1 MNSFVLRNHSS
12 IHPPTTLPPLRVIM
26 GLFDWIF
33 KKFLKK
39 SPQKCKILILGLD
52 NAGKTSCL
60 KRFSDEEIDHIM
72 PTQGFNLKQLQ
83 QEGFDAKVWDL
94 GGQKAIRKYW
104 EDYYGDDT
112 DALIFVIDSSDKRRL
127 EEAGLELL
135 KLLKQQKLSNVPVL
149 VLANKQDLVHAQTIE
164 VISKKLLFSGIH
176 DRPWSIQPCS
186 AKSGEGLKD
195 GLMWTMQI
203 IKSNRK

>member
-1 MNSFVLRNHSS
+1 
-12 IHPPTTLPPLRVIM
+12 M

-33 KKFLKK
+33 SKFFKKN
-39 SPQKCKILILGLD
+39 PPKCRILILGLD

-72 PTQGFNLKQLQ
+72 PTQGFNIKQLQ
-83 QEGFDAKVWDL
+83 QEGFNATLWDL

-104 EDYYGDDT
+104 GDYFDDT
-112 DALIFVIDSSDKRRL
+112 DALIFVIDSSDRRRM

-135 KLLKQQKLSNVPVL
+135 ELLKHEKLTNVPVL
-149 VLANKQDLVHAQTIE
+149 VLANKQDLVHAKSIE
-164 VISKKLLFSGIH
+164 VVSEKLLLSKVR
-176 DRPWSIQPCS
+176 DRAWSIQPCS
-186 AKSGEGLKD
+186 AKTGKGLKD

-203 IKSNRK
+203 IKTNRK